1 MARSPTIP
9 LEQLMTAWGKVQQGS
24 PAAGV
29 DGITVDLFAA
39 DAMIQLRH
47 IQQQLRHE
55 SYLAQPAKGFYLPKK
70 SGGKRLI
77 GIPTVQDRIVQRHL
91 LQAIYPALDRAL
103 SPVAYAYRPGYSTH
117 QAVEQVMETYQHPP
131 VWVLKTDVQQFFDR
145 LNWSILLHHVDQ
157 LRLQPWLKGAIAQQ
171 ITAGLVL
178 NYRLY
183 RPNQGVLQGGVLSG
197 ALANLYLSEF
207 DRRCLAAGFRLVRY
221 GDDCLIVC
229 SSLTEANRVLSQMQA
244 WLADIYLT
252 LQPDKTQ
259 IFAPDE
265 PFTFLGYQF
274 AHGMAT
280 PPERSVASSESN
292 KRKSSTPASRPPRVC
307 SLVKSP
313 KYSRSIPPDS
323 YWREPMTTLY
333 VTDQGAYVKVQHRQF
348 QVWHQGEQK
357 CSVPVNRVTHIVLFG
372 CSNLSHGAVSLC
384 LQHKIPV
391 LYLSSK
397 GRYFGHLKTSGQ
409 AKVNYLIHQ
418 VHRSAEPDFVR
429 RNAIAIVQAKLHN
442 SRLLLKRL
450 NGKRKT
456 EAANQSIDALV
467 DLIDRAGTAET
478 LESLLGY
485 EGQGSNLYFQGFSSL
500 IKEPFS
506 FTQRNRRP
514 PKDPVNSLMS
524 LGYTLLS
531 QNVHSMIEVAGL
543 HTHFGNLHVPREN
556 HPALVSDLI
565 EEFRA
570 MVVDSLVAYV
580 VNSKFLSPEDFT
592 PPDARG
598 GVYLHPDALKRFL
611 RLWEKRLLKEILHP
625 HTGYKVNHWRCFELQ
640 VWEYIRCLMGEEDTY
655 RPMKWKR

>member
-9 LEQLMTAWGKVQQGS
+9 LEQLTTAWAKVQQGS
-24 PAAGV
+24 KAAGV
-29 DGITVDLFAA
+29 DGITIELFAA
-39 DAMIQLRH
+39 DALIQLRR
-47 IQQQLRHE
+47 IQQQLQKE
-55 SYLAQPAKGFYLPKK
+55 SYLAQPAKGFFLPKK
-70 SGGKRLI
+70 SGGQRLI
-77 GIPTVQDRIVQRHL
+77 GIPTVRDRIVQRHL
-91 LQAIYPALDRAL
+91 LQTVYPALDGAL

-117 QAVEQVMETYQHPP
+117 QAVAQVMEIYRHPP
-131 VWVLKTDVQQFFDR
+131 VWVLKTDVEKFFDR
-145 LNWSILLHHVDQ
+145 LNWAILLHHLEQ
-157 LRLQPWLKGAIAQQ
+157 LQLPPWLQRAIAQQ

-178 NYRLY
+178 DHRLY
-183 RPNQGVLQGGVLSG
+183 RFNQGVLQGGVLSG

-207 DRRCLAAGFRLVRY
+207 DRRCLEAGFPLVRY
-221 GDDCLIVC
+221 GDDCLVVC
-229 SSLTEANRVLSQMQA
+229 SSLTQANRVLSQMQT

-252 LQPDKTQ
+252 LQPEKTQ

-274 AHGMAT
+274 AHGRAI
-280 PPERSVASSESN
+280 PPERPATTTEAS
-292 KRKSSTPASRPPRVC
+292 RKASRPPSRPPRLC

-313 KYSRSIPPDS
+313 KSPRPNTPDS

-348 QVWHQGEQK
+348 QVWHEKELK

-391 LYLSSK
+391 LYLSSN

-409 AKVNYLIHQ
+409 AQVQYLVQQ
-418 VHRSAEPDFVR
+418 VQRSTDPDFVR

-450 NGKRKT
+450 SAKRKT
-456 EAANQSIDALV
+456 EAATQAMAELV
-467 DLIDRAGTAET
+467 NLIDRAATAET
-478 LESLLGY
+478 VESVLGY
-485 EGQGSNLYFQGFSSL
+485 EGHGSNLYFQGFASL
-500 IKEPFS
+500 IKEPYS

-524 LGYTLLS
+524 LGYTLLH
-531 QNVHSMIEVAGL
+531 QNLYSMIEIAGL
-543 HTHFGNLHVPREN
+543 HTHFGNLHTPREN

-570 MVVDSLVAYV
+570 LVVDSLVAYV
-580 VNSKFLSPEDFT
+580 VNSKALKPEDFT

-611 RLWEKRLLKEILHP
+611 RLWEDRLLTEVRHP
-625 HTGYKVNHWRCFELQ
+625 HTGYKVNHRRCFELQ
-640 VWEYIRCLMGEEDTY
+640 VWEYVRCLTGEQETY
-655 RPMKWKR
+655 RPMRWSR